1 LNRRLLILVFISA
14 VMIISSCSG
23 PKHYIVKDNT
33 LSNHQNRGNKSTI
46 IFIRQQS
53 GFGGTHDVA
62 VYDGDKLIGILSK
75 SSYFVYETEP
85 GDHLFASYS
94 AKLDFLKANIAP
106 GKTYYVQA
114 SHQDLVGVL
123 RSKIVA
129 VKEDSDIMKV
139 LDDMLPKLEN
149 TELTEAGRRLY
160 KVHNEPNGKFI
171 IDDRAA
177 FFTYRIDFNQA
188 RDEWFEKTKT
198 VQKDTLST
206 DDGI

>member
-1 LNRRLLILVFISA
+1 MNRRLLVLVLIST
-14 VMIISSCSG
+14 VMIISSCGG
-23 PKHYIVKDNT
+23 PKHYIVKENT
-33 LSNHQNRGNKSTI
+33 MSNHQNKENKSII

-75 SSYFVYETEP
+75 ASYVVYETEP

-94 AKLDFLKANIAP
+94 AKLDFLKANVAP

-129 VKEDSDIMKV
+129 VKKDSDIMKG
-139 LDDMLPKLEN
+139 LDDMLPKLGN
-149 TELTEAGRRLY
+149 TELTEAGRKLY
-160 KVHNEPNGKFI
+160 KVRNEPNGKFI

-177 FFTYRIDFNQA
+177 FVTYRIDFNQA
-188 RDEWFEKTKT
+188 RDEWFEKSKT
-198 VQKDTLST
+198 VQKDTLSI
-206 DDGI
+206 DDGM